1 LPEAYPVS
9 SRTGA
14 PHGGRTNGT
23 YHAAEL
29 HRERQRRTRL
39 LIVIGGLV
47 ALISVVNVALT
58 NADMTRIEQSGPE
71 RLALAG
77 GGFEH
82 FVPGILLNLPRANQ
96 SPSTVTA
103 VLADDPRRTPAYVN
117 DKRALERWMMLAG
130 LGLSAL
136 FIGLETTIPASTA
149 HPRSPTGTDMSRLV
163 ILVALAY
170 GGLSFFEG

>member
-1 LPEAYPVS
+1 MPRAASRRLASTIPSGIASARAAACCRRASTGSLPRLNCARHFASTTSIARCLPEAYPVS

-82 FVPGILLNLPRANQ
+82 FV
-96 SPSTVTA
+96 
-103 VLADDPRRTPAYVN
+103 
-117 DKRALERWMMLAG
+117 
-130 LGLSAL
+130 
-136 FIGLETTIPASTA
+136 
-149 HPRSPTGTDMSRLV
+149 
-163 ILVALAY
+163 
-170 GGLSFFEG
+170 